1 MAVDV
6 SGSGILWPDEER
18 PLESGAAAII
28 TRLPRH
34 PILTPIPLPT
44 THWPRVLALWLCGI
58 FAAMQFSKV
67 SFTFQHLQ
75 VWYGVAPAKMGLAL
89 STVGMVG
96 LVFGVTVGLFAH
108 AIGYRR
114 LLLLGLGLGAA
125 MSFVQSLL
133 PSYGLFFLS
142 RVLEGGSQLAV
153 VVAAP
158 TLMVASCAPRHRSIA
173 MGLWST
179 FVGVAFAVTAAV
191 GGVIVAHRW
200 VDGLLRLHACA
211 MAAMLL
217 VMWFVLPAD
226 PGPSGPRSWPRFSAL
241 PGLHRQIYSNLATA
255 LPGLCFFCYTI
266 MAVALLTFLP
276 LSAGKDRIWL
286 AVVLPLLVTSGSFSS
301 GWLAQ
306 YWLSPLPLA
315 RLAFGAVGLLGLAV
329 GLSAGMGLPIAPAAM
344 VLMFVAGLAGGAGY
358 ALIPYLSNDSLL
370 QARANGAIAQMGNLG
385 STLGPP
391 MFAALMVPLGL
402 AGLVLPVVGFALL
415 GVGLATWGARA
426 RIKAPSRSRS

>member
-1 MAVDV
+1 
-6 SGSGILWPDEER
+6 
-18 PLESGAAAII
+18 
-28 TRLPRH
+28 
-34 PILTPIPLPT
+34 
-44 THWPRVLALWLCGI
+44 
-58 FAAMQFSKV
+58 MQFAKI

-133 PSYGLFFLS
+133 PSYPLFFLS

-179 FVGVAFAVTAAV
+179 FVGVAFAVTVAV
-191 GGVIVAHRW
+191 GSVIVAHLW

-217 VMWFVLPAD
+217 LMWFVLPAD
-226 PGPSGPRSWPRFSAL
+226 PSPSGPRSWPRFGAL
-241 PGLHRQIYSNLATA
+241 PALHRQIYSNLATA
-255 LPGLCFFCYTI
+255 LPGLCFFSYTI
-266 MAVALLTFLP
+266 MAVALLTFIP
-276 LSAGKDRIWL
+276 LNAGKDRMWL
-286 AVVLPLLVTSGSFSS
+286 AVALPLLGTGGSFCA

-306 YWLSPLPLA
+306 YWISPLLLV
-315 RLAFGAVGLLGLAV
+315 RLAFGVVGLSGLAV
-329 GLSAGMGLPIAPAAM
+329 GLSSGMGLSIGPAAVM
-344 VLMFVAGLAGGAGY
+344 LMFAAGLAGGAGY
-358 ALIPYLSNDSLL
+358 ALIPFLSDDSVM
-370 QARANGAIAQMGNLG
+370 QARANGAVAQMGNLG

-391 MFAALMVPLGL
+391 MFAALMAHLGL
-402 AGLVLPVVGFALL
+402 PGLVLPVVCFALL
-415 GVGLATWGARA
+415 GVGLASWGLRFRA
-426 RIKAPSRSRS
+426 RREKGLLS